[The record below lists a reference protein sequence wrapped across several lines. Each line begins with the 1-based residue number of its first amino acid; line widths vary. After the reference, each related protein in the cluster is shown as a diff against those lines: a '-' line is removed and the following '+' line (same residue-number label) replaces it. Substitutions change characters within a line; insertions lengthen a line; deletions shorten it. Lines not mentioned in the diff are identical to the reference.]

1 MEGIFYKSFLKSV
14 AEKEKQLAILI
25 DPDKFDASEVGFFLK
40 KIPKETTHLFV
51 GGSTV
56 ANGETEEAVKAL
68 KTETKLPIF
77 LFPGDHSH
85 ITNLADA
92 LLFLTLLSGRNA
104 EYLIGQQIKSI
115 SKLRNSPLEIISTG
129 YILIDGGNN
138 SAVSKVT
145 NTEPL
150 PQENIEMIV
159 NTALAG
165 QFMGAKLI
173 YLEAGSGAKFPVK
186 PEIISEVKKA
196 INIPLIIGG
205 GIKTEIQ
212 KQAAYN
218 SGADMVVMGTVY
230 EHPSPA
236 VPAKGGRKAYMQK
249 NNSNNSPFEGGKGDV
264 SLEL

>member
-1 MEGIFYKSFLKSV
+1 MEGIFYKSFLKRID
-14 AEKEKQLAILI
+14 EKEKQLAILI
-25 DPDKFDASEVGFFLK
+25 DPDKFNSSETKSFLK
-40 KIPKETTHLFV
+40 KLPKKTTHLFV

-56 ANGETEEAVKAL
+56 ANGETEATVQAL

-85 ITNLADA
+85 ITLLADA

-104 EYLIGQQIKSI
+104 EYLVGQQIKSI
-115 SKLRNSPLEIISTG
+115 SKLKNSPLEIISTG
-129 YILIDGGNN
+129 YILINGGND

-150 PQENIEMIV
+150 PQENIENIV
-159 NTALAG
+159 HTALAG

-196 INIPLIIGG
+196 INIPLIVGG
-205 GIKTEIQ
+205 GIKTEAQ
-212 KQAAYN
+212 KNTAYEA
-218 SGADMVVMGTVY
+218 GADMVVMGT
-230 EHPSPA
+230 A
-236 VPAKGGRKAYMQK
+236 
-249 NNSNNSPFEGGKGDV
+249 FE
-264 SLEL
+264 

>member
-1 MEGIFYKSFLKSV
+1 MEENFYKNLLKSV

-25 DPDKFDASEVGFFLK
+25 DPDKFDISETKSFLK

-56 ANGETEEAVKAL
+56 ANGETEATVKAL
-68 KTETKLPIF
+68 KAETSLPIF

-85 ITNLADA
+85 ITPFADA

-104 EYLIGQQIKSI
+104 EYLVGQQIKSI
-115 SKLRNSPLEIISTG
+115 SKLKNSTLEIIATG
-129 YILIDGGNN
+129 YILIDGGND

-150 PQENIEMIV
+150 SQQNIEAIV
-159 NTALAG
+159 HTALAG

-196 INIPLIIGG
+196 INIPLIVGG
-205 GIKTEIQ
+205 GIKTDAQ
-212 KQAAYN
+212 KNAAYN
-218 SGADMVVMGTVY
+218 AGADMVVMGTVY
-230 EHPSPA
+230 EAP
-236 VPAKGGRKAYMQK
+236 
-249 NNSNNSPFEGGKGDV
+249 
-264 SLEL
+264 

>member
-1 MEGIFYKSFLKSV
+1 MEENFYKNLLKSV

-25 DPDKFDASEVGFFLK
+25 DPDKFDISETKSFLK

-56 ANGETEEAVKAL
+56 ANGETEATVKAL
-68 KTETKLPIF
+68 KAETSLPIF

-85 ITNLADA
+85 ITPFADA

-115 SKLRNSPLEIISTG
+115 SKLKNSTLEIIATG
-129 YILIDGGNN
+129 YILIDGGND

-150 PQENIEMIV
+150 SQQNIEAIV
-159 NTALAG
+159 HTALAG

-196 INIPLIIGG
+196 INIPLIVGG
-205 GIKTEIQ
+205 GIKTDAQ
-212 KQAAYN
+212 KNAAYN
-218 SGADMVVMGTVY
+218 AGADMMVMGTVY
-230 EHPSPA
+230 EAP
-236 VPAKGGRKAYMQK
+236 
-249 NNSNNSPFEGGKGDV
+249 
-264 SLEL
+264 